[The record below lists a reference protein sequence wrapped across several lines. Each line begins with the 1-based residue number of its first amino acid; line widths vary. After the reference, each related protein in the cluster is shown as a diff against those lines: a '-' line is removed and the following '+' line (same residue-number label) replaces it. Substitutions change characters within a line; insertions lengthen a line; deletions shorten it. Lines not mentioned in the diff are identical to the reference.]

1 MFQVGI
7 IGVTGVRVNQ
17 GISGS
22 GNCFRESELAFGHT
36 TRGVLATGKSIS
48 ECLVERD
55 GPTGV
60 RDSLCLTERK
70 VRFPCGG

>member
-1 MFQVGI
+1 VKPRNILRSISGLGLTRLIAVLQVGI

-36 TRGVLATGKSIS
+36 TRGVLATGK
-48 ECLVERD
+48 VYQN
-55 GPTGV
+55 V
-60 RDSLCLTERK
+60 
-70 VRFPCGG
+70 